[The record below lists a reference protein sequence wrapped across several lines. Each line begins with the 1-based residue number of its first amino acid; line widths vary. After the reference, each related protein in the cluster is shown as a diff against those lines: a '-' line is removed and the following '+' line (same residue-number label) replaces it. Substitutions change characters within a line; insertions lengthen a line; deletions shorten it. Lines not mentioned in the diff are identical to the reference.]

1 MSEFDEP
8 GKTTASESSG
18 PAMAA
23 VGESGG
29 LGKSAGEFG
38 GPGKAAAGEWVKS
51 ERQVERERVRRSHAR
66 RSASIATVSTIVFIV
81 LVVSIVTNSPG
92 WPRVQETF
100 FDPDEFVKALPDV
113 LSGFLLNIKI
123 FVIAELLI
131 LVVGLLVALA
141 RGIRKPAF
149 FPIRALATL
158 YTDVFRGVP
167 TILVIYLIGF
177 GLPALRLQGIPTD
190 LATLAIIALTLSYG
204 AYVAEVFRSG
214 IESIHPSQ
222 VAAARSLGLS
232 HVKTIRFVVLPQATR
247 RVVPPLLNDFASLQK
262 DTALVATIGPLD
274 ALRQAQIHAASTFNY
289 TPYLVAALLFILLT
303 IPMAR
308 FTDHLAAR
316 TRRRRGA

>member
-1 MSEFDEP
+1 MSDLP
-8 GKTTASESSG
+8 AG
-18 PAMAA
+18 PA
-23 VGESGG
+23 
-29 LGKSAGEFG
+29 
-38 GPGKAAAGEWVKS
+38 WVKS
-51 ERQVERERVRRSHAR
+51 ERQLARERAR
-66 RSASIATVSTIVFIV
+66 RSRARRSTSIATASTVVFIV
-81 LVVSIVTNSPG
+81 LAVVLVTNAPG
-92 WPRVQETF
+92 WPRVQDAF
-100 FDPDEFVKALPDV
+100 FDSEAFVSALPDV

-123 FVIAELLI
+123 FLIAEVLI

-141 RGIRKPAF
+141 RGVKSPAF

-167 TILVIYLIGF
+167 TILIIYLIGF

-190 LATLAIIALTLSYG
+190 LATLGIIALTLSYG

-214 IESIHPSQ
+214 IDSVHPSQ

-232 HVKTIRFVVLPQATR
+232 HAKTMRFVVLPQATR
-247 RVVPPLLNDFASLQK
+247 RVVPPLLNDFVSLQK
-262 DTALVATIGPLD
+262 DTALVATIGPLE
-274 ALRQAQIHAASTFNY
+274 ALRQAQIYAAGKFNY

-308 FTDHLAAR
+308 FTDHLAER